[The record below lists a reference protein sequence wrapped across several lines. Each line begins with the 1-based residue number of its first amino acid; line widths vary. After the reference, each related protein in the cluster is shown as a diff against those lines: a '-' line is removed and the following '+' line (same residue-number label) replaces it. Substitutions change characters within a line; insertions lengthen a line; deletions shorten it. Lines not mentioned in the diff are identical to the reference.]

1 VSWLV
6 RLAMLGLRLGGAALV
21 EVLRPRTLLGV
32 VVLLVLGAG
41 GRRPNWGS
49 APAGCNPSRGCTA
62 VAARGGLHQ

>member
-1 VSWLV
+1 
-6 RLAMLGLRLGGAALV
+6 MLGLRLGGAALV

-32 VVLLVLGAG
+32 VVVVRALLLVLGAN

-49 APAGCNPSRGCTA
+49 APAGCTASRGCTA